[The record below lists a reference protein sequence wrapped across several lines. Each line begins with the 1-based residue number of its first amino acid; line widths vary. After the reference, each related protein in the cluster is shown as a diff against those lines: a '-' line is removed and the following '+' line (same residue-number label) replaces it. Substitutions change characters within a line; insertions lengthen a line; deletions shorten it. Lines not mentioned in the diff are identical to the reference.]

1 MDTHDKKV
9 NKICYNYFETKN
21 KNLAEIFINMYRKK
35 KSLND
40 EMVYIA
46 MKNQEKLIER
56 VREAFETI

>member
-46 MKNQEKLIER
+46 MKN
-56 VREAFETI
+56 